1 MITVKGEDSVQLEA
15 LALARKEEQSRELRE
30 RLMQLKK
37 ERNAIILA
45 HYYQRDEIQ
54 EVADFRGDSFLL
66 AQKAAETDAEVIVF
80 CGVHFMGESAK
91 ILAPN
96 KTVLIPDERAGCP
109 MADMVSVEGL
119 RKLKAQHPNAKV
131 VTYINSSADVKAE
144 TDICCTSANAVKVIE
159 SLDADEIIWVPDKNL
174 GHYVQQKTGKPLII
188 WEGYCNTHDML
199 TVKDVHEM
207 KAKYPDAQFVVHP
220 ECRPEVVAIG
230 DFVGSTTAILE
241 YCKKSDCKQFIVGT
255 EDGTGYQ
262 LRLDS
267 PDKEFHFATRFLVCP
282 NMKVNNLKKLV
293 KCLETMQPQIYVP
306 SQVAERARLSL
317 ERMLQVK

>member
-1 MITVKGEDSVQLEA
+1 MEA
-15 LALARKEEQSRELRE
+15 LALERKAEQNRELRV
-30 RLMQLKK
+30 RLEQLKK

-66 AQKAAETDAEVIVF
+66 AQKAAETDADVIVF

-96 KTVLIPDERAGCP
+96 KTVIIPDERAGCP
-109 MADMVSVEGL
+109 MADMVNVDGL
-119 RKLKAQHPNAKV
+119 RKLKAEHPNAAV
-131 VTYINSSADVKAE
+131 VTYINSSAEIKAE
-144 TDICCTSANAVKVIE
+144 TDICCTSANAVKVIQ
-159 SLDADEIIWVPDKNL
+159 SLDSDEIIWVPDKNL
-174 GHYVQQKTGKPLII
+174 GDYVAKFTDKKMII

-199 TVKDVHEM
+199 TVKDVEEM
-207 KAKYPDAQFVVHP
+207 KAKYPEAQFVVHP
-220 ECRPEVVAIG
+220 ECRPEVVKLG
-230 DFVGSTTAILE
+230 DFVGSTTAIIK
-241 YCKKSDCKQFIVGT
+241 YCRESDCKQFIVGT

-267 PDKEFHFATRFLVCP
+267 PDKEFHFATKFLVCP

-306 SQVAERARLSL
+306 PHVADKARLSL

>member
-1 MITVKGEDSVQLEA
+1 VDLQVEA
-15 LALARKEEQSRELRE
+15 LALERKAEQNRELRE
-30 RLMQLKK
+30 RLLQLKK

-66 AQKAAETDAEVIVF
+66 AQKAAETDADVIVF

-96 KTVLIPDERAGCP
+96 KTVIIPDERAGCP
-109 MADMVSVEGL
+109 MADMVNVDGL
-119 RKLKAQHPNAKV
+119 RALKAKHPNAKV
-131 VTYINSSADVKAE
+131 VTYINSSAEIKAE
-144 TDICCTSANAVKVIE
+144 TDICCTSSNALKVIQSIDPSE
-159 SLDADEIIWVPDKNL
+159 EIIWVPDKNL
-174 GHYVQQKTGKPLII
+174 GHWVAEQTGRDMII

-199 TVKDVHEM
+199 TVKDVEEM
-207 KAKYPDAQFVVHP
+207 KAKYPNAQFVVHP
-220 ECRPEVVAIG
+220 ECRPEVVALG
-230 DFVGSTTAILE
+230 DYVGSTTGIIK
-241 YCKKSDCKQFIVGT
+241 YCRESDCQEFIVGT

-262 LRLDS
+262 LRKDS
-267 PDKEFHFATRFLVCP
+267 PDKTFHFASKFLVCP

-306 SQVAERARLSL
+306 PHVADKARQSL

>member
-1 MITVKGEDSVQLEA
+1 MEA
-15 LALARKEEQSRELRE
+15 LALERKAEQNRELRE

-66 AQKAAETDAEVIVF
+66 AQKAAQTDADVIVF

-96 KTVLIPDERAGCP
+96 KTVIIPDERAGCP
-109 MADMVSVEGL
+109 MADMVNVDGL
-119 RKLKAQHPNAKV
+119 RKLKAQHPNATV
-131 VTYINSSADVKAE
+131 VTYINSSAEIKAE
-144 TDICCTSANAVKVIE
+144 TDICCTSANAVKVVNSVE
-159 SLDADEIIWVPDKNL
+159 GDEVIWVPDKNL
-174 GHYVQQKTGKPLII
+174 GHYVQQNTDKKMII

-199 TVKDVHEM
+199 TVKDVEEM
-207 KAKYPDAQFVVHP
+207 KAKYPNAQFVVHP
-220 ECRPEVVAIG
+220 ECRPEVVELG
-230 DFVGSTTAILE
+230 DFVGSTTAIIK
-241 YCKKSDCKQFIVGT
+241 YCKESDCQEFIVGT

-267 PDKEFHFATRFLVCP
+267 PNKTFHFASKYLVCP

-306 SQVAERARLSL
+306 PHVAEQARLSL

>member
-1 MITVKGEDSVQLEA
+1 MET
-15 LALARKEEQSRELRE
+15 LALERKQEQNRLLRE
-30 RLMQLKK
+30 RLMELKK

-66 AQKAAETDAEVIVF
+66 AQKAAQTDAETIVF

-96 KTVLIPDERAGCP
+96 KTVIIPDERAGCP
-109 MADMVSVEGL
+109 MADMVNVDGL
-119 RKLKAQHPNAKV
+119 RKLKAQHPNATV
-131 VTYINSSADVKAE
+131 VTYINSSAEIKAE
-144 TDICCTSANAVKVIE
+144 TDICCTSANAVKVVNSVE
-159 SLDADEIIWVPDKNL
+159 GDEVIWVPDKNL
-174 GHYVQQKTGKPLII
+174 GHYVQQHTDKKMII

-199 TVKDVHEM
+199 TVKDVEEM
-207 KAKYPDAQFVVHP
+207 KAKYPNAQFVVHP
-220 ECRPEVVAIG
+220 ECRPEVVELG
-230 DFVGSTTAILE
+230 DFVGSTTAIIKYGKE
-241 YCKKSDCKQFIVGT
+241 SPCQEFIVGT

-267 PDKEFHFATRFLVCP
+267 PNKQFHFASKYLVCP

-306 SQVAERARLSL
+306 THIADQARQSL
-317 ERMLQVK
+317 ERMLLVK

>member
-1 MITVKGEDSVQLEA
+1 MEA
-15 LALARKEEQSRELRE
+15 LALERKAEQNRELKE
-30 RLMQLKK
+30 RLLQLKK
-37 ERNAIILA
+37 EKNAIILA

-66 AQKAAETDAEVIVF
+66 AQKAASTDADVIVF

-96 KTVLIPDERAGCP
+96 KIVLIPDERAGCP
-109 MADMVSVEGL
+109 MADMVNVDGL
-119 RKLKAQHPNAKV
+119 RALKKKHPNATV

-144 TDICCTSANAVKVIE
+144 TDICCTSANALKVVNSVATE
-159 SLDADEIIWVPDKNL
+159 EVIWVPDKNL
-174 GHYVQQKTGKPLII
+174 GDYVSKNTDKKMII

-199 TVKDVHEM
+199 TVKDVEEM
-207 KAKYPDAQFVVHP
+207 RAQYPNAQFVVHP
-220 ECRPEVVAIG
+220 ECRPEVVKLG
-230 DFVGSTTAILE
+230 DFVGSTTAIID
-241 YCKKSDCKQFIVGT
+241 YCKKSDCQEFIVGT

-267 PDKEFHFATRFLVCP
+267 PNKQFHFATKYLVCP
-282 NMKVNNLKKLV
+282 NMKVNNLKKV
-293 KCLETMQPQIYVP
+293 VRCLETMQPQIYVAP
-306 SQVAERARLSL
+306 HVAEQAKLSL

>member
-1 MITVKGEDSVQLEA
+1 VET
-15 LALARKEEQSRELRE
+15 LALERKQEQNRLLRE
-30 RLMQLKK
+30 RLMELKK

-66 AQKAAETDAEVIVF
+66 AQKAAQTDAETIVF

-91 ILAPN
+91 TLAPN
-96 KTVLIPDERAGCP
+96 KTVIIPDERAGCP
-109 MADMVSVEGL
+109 MADMVNVDGL
-119 RKLKAQHPNAKV
+119 RKLKAQHPNATV
-131 VTYINSSADVKAE
+131 VTYINSSAEIKAE
-144 TDICCTSANAVKVIE
+144 TDICCTSANAVKVVNSVE
-159 SLDADEIIWVPDKNL
+159 GDEVIWVPDKNL
-174 GHYVQQKTGKPLII
+174 GHYVQQHTDKKMII

-199 TVKDVHEM
+199 TVKDVEEM
-207 KAKYPDAQFVVHP
+207 KAKYPNAQFVVHP
-220 ECRPEVVAIG
+220 ECRPEVVELG
-230 DFVGSTTAILE
+230 DFVGSTTAIIK
-241 YCKKSDCKQFIVGT
+241 YCKESPCQEFIVGT

-267 PDKEFHFATRFLVCP
+267 PNKQFHFASKYLVCP

-306 SQVAERARLSL
+306 THIADQARQSL
-317 ERMLQVK
+317 ERMLLVK

>member
-1 MITVKGEDSVQLEA
+1 MEA
-15 LALARKEEQSRELRE
+15 LALERKAEQDRILRE
-30 RLMQLKK
+30 KLFQLKK

-66 AQKAAETDAEVIVF
+66 AQKAAETDADVIVF

-96 KTVLIPDERAGCP
+96 KTVIIPDERAGCP
-109 MADMVSVEGL
+109 MADMVNVDGL
-119 RKLKAQHPNAKV
+119 RALKKKHPNAKV
-131 VTYINSSADVKAE
+131 VTYINSSAEIKAE
-144 TDICCTSANAVKVIE
+144 TDICCTSSNAVKVIQ
-159 SLDADEIIWVPDKNL
+159 SIDADEIIWVPDKNL
-174 GHYVQQKTGKPLII
+174 GDYVSKFTDKKMII

-199 TVKDVHEM
+199 TVKDVEEM
-207 KAKYPDAQFVVHP
+207 RAKYPNAEFVVHP
-220 ECRPEVVAIG
+220 ECRPEVVKMA
-230 DFVGSTTAILE
+230 DFVGSTTGIIK
-241 YCKKSDCKQFIVGT
+241 YCKESPCQEFIVGT

-267 PDKEFHFATRFLVCP
+267 PHKKFHFATKFLVCP

-293 KCLETMQPQIYVP
+293 RCLENMQPQIYVP
-306 SQVAERARLSL
+306 PQIAEKARLSL
-317 ERMLQVK
+317 ERMLQVQ

>member
-1 MITVKGEDSVQLEA
+1 MEA
-15 LALARKEEQSRELRE
+15 LALERKQEQNRELRE
-30 RLMQLKK
+30 RLAQLKK

-66 AQKAAETDAEVIVF
+66 AQKAAETDADTIVF

-96 KTVLIPDERAGCP
+96 KTVIIPDERAGCP
-109 MADMVSVEGL
+109 MADMVNVEGL
-119 RKLKAQHPNAKV
+119 RELKRKHPNAKV
-131 VTYINSSADVKAE
+131 VTYINSSAEIKAE
-144 TDICCTSANAVKVIE
+144 TDIVCTSANAVKVIQ
-159 SLDADEIIWVPDKNL
+159 SVDSDEIIWVPDKNL
-174 GHYVQQKTGKPLII
+174 GDYVSKFTDKKMII

-199 TVKDVHEM
+199 TVKDVVEM
-207 KAKYPDAQFVVHP
+207 RQQYPNALFVVHP
-220 ECRPEVVAIG
+220 ECRPEVVKLA
-230 DFVGSTTAILE
+230 DFVGSTTAIID
-241 YCKKSDCKQFIVGT
+241 YCKKSDHQEFIVGT

-262 LRLDS
+262 LRKDS
-267 PDKEFHFATRFLVCP
+267 PNKTFHFASKYLVCP

-293 KCLETMQPQIYVP
+293 RCLETMQPEIHVP
-306 SQVAERARLSL
+306 EDVAERARLSL

>member
-1 MITVKGEDSVQLEA
+1 MEA
-15 LALARKEEQSRELRE
+15 LALERKAEQNRELRE
-30 RLMQLKK
+30 RLLQLKK

-66 AQKAAETDAEVIVF
+66 AQKAAQTDADVIVF

-96 KTVLIPDERAGCP
+96 KTVIIPDERAGCP
-109 MADMVSVEGL
+109 MADMVNVEGL
-119 RKLKAQHPNAKV
+119 RKLKAQHPNATV
-131 VTYINSSADVKAE
+131 VTYINSSAEIKAE
-144 TDICCTSANAVKVIE
+144 TDICCTSANAVKVVNSVE
-159 SLDADEIIWVPDKNL
+159 GDEVIWVPDKNL
-174 GHYVQQKTGKPLII
+174 GHYVQQNTDKKMII

-199 TVKDVHEM
+199 TVKDVEEM
-207 KAKYPDAQFVVHP
+207 KAKYPNAQFVVHP
-220 ECRPEVVAIG
+220 ECRPEVVELG
-230 DFVGSTTAILE
+230 DFVGSTTAIIK
-241 YCKKSDCKQFIVGT
+241 YCKESDCQEFIVGT

-267 PDKEFHFATRFLVCP
+267 PNKTFHFASKYLVCP

-306 SQVAERARLSL
+306 PHIADQARKSL
-317 ERMLQVK
+317 ERMLLVK

>member
-1 MITVKGEDSVQLEA
+1 MEVQALE
-15 LALARKEEQSRELRE
+15 RKAEMNRELKE
-30 RLMQLKK
+30 RLKVLKK

-96 KTVLIPDERAGCP
+96 KKVIIPDERAGCP
-109 MADMVSVEGL
+109 MADMVNVEGL
-119 RKLKAQHPNAKV
+119 RKLKEQHPNAKV
-131 VTYINSSADVKAE
+131 VTYINSSAEIKAE
-144 TDICCTSANAVKVIE
+144 TGICCTSANAVKVIQ
-159 SLDADEIIWVPDKNL
+159 SLDAEEIIWVPDKNL
-174 GHYVQQKTGKPLII
+174 GHYVQQHTDKKMII

-199 TVKDVHEM
+199 TIKDVVEM
-207 KAKYPDAQFVVHP
+207 RAKYPDAEFVVHP
-220 ECRPEVVAIG
+220 ECRPEVVEMG

-241 YCKKSDCKQFIVGT
+241 YCKKSDRKQFIVGT

-262 LRLDS
+262 LRVDS
-267 PDKEFHFATRFLVCP
+267 PDKTFHFATKFLVCP

-293 KCLETMQPQIYVP
+293 KALETMKPEIYVP
-306 SQVAERARLSL
+306 PAVADRARLSL

>member
-1 MITVKGEDSVQLEA
+1 MQLEA
-15 LALARKEEQSRELRE
+15 LALARKEEQNRELRE
-30 RLMQLKK
+30 RLEQLKK

-96 KTVLIPDERAGCP
+96 KTVIIPDERAGCP
-109 MADMVSVEGL
+109 MADMVNVEGL
-119 RKLKAQHPNAKV
+119 RKLKAEHPNAKV
-131 VTYINSSADVKAE
+131 VTYINSSAEIKAE
-144 TDICCTSANAVKVIE
+144 TDICCTSSNAVKVIE
-159 SLDADEIIWVPDKNL
+159 SLDAEEIIWVPDKNL
-174 GHYVQQKTGKPLII
+174 GHYVQEKTGKNLII

-199 TVKDVHEM
+199 TVKDVVEM
-207 KAKYPDAQFVVHP
+207 KAKYPNAAFVVHP
-220 ECRPEVVAIG
+220 ECRPEVVAMG
-230 DFVGSTTAILE
+230 DFVGSTTAIID
-241 YCKKSDCKQFIVGT
+241 YCKNSDHTEYIVGT

-262 LRLDS
+262 LRKDS
-267 PDKEFHFATRFLVCP
+267 PDKTFHFATKYLVCP

-293 KCLETMQPQIYVP
+293 KCLENMQPQIYVP
-306 SQVAERARLSL
+306 PQVAERAKLSL

>member
-1 MITVKGEDSVQLEA
+1 MEA
-15 LALARKEEQSRELRE
+15 LALERKAEQNRELKE
-30 RLMQLKK
+30 RLLQLKK

-66 AQKAAETDAEVIVF
+66 AQKAAETDADVIVF

-96 KTVLIPDERAGCP
+96 KTVIIPDERAGCP
-109 MADMVSVEGL
+109 MADMVNVEGL
-119 RKLKAQHPNAKV
+119 RALKRQHPNATV
-131 VTYINSSADVKAE
+131 VSYINTSAEVKSE

-159 SLDADEIIWVPDKNL
+159 SVESDEIIWVPDKNL
-174 GHYVQQKTGKPLII
+174 GDYVSKFTNKKMII

-199 TVKDVHEM
+199 TVKDVEEM
-207 KAKYPDAQFVVHP
+207 RAQYPNAQFVVHP
-220 ECRPEVVAIG
+220 ECRPEVVAMG
-230 DFVGSTTAILE
+230 DFVGSTTAIIE
-241 YCKKSDCKQFIVGT
+241 YCKKSDCQEFIVGT

-262 LRLDS
+262 MRVDS
-267 PDKEFHFATRFLVCP
+267 PDKQFYFASKYLVCP
-282 NMKVNNLKKLV
+282 NMKVNNLKKV
-293 KCLETMQPQIYVP
+293 VRCLETMQPEIYVP
-306 SQVAERARLSL
+306 KEMADKARSSL

>member
-1 MITVKGEDSVQLEA
+1 MEA
-15 LALARKEEQSRELRE
+15 LAMERKAEQNRELKE
-30 RLMQLKK
+30 RLLQLKK

-66 AQKAAETDAEVIVF
+66 AQKAAQTDADVIVF

-96 KTVLIPDERAGCP
+96 KTVIIPDERAGCP
-109 MADMVSVEGL
+109 MADMVNVEGL
-119 RKLKAQHPNAKV
+119 RALKRQHPNATV
-131 VTYINSSADVKAE
+131 VSYINTSADVKSE

-159 SLDADEIIWVPDKNL
+159 SVESDEIIWLPDKNL
-174 GHYVQQKTGKPLII
+174 GDYVSKFTNKKMII

-199 TVKDVHEM
+199 TVKDVEEM
-207 KAKYPDAQFVVHP
+207 KAQYPNAQFVVHP
-220 ECRPEVVAIG
+220 ECRPEVVRLG
-230 DFVGSTTAILE
+230 DFVGSTTAIIK
-241 YCKKSDCKQFIVGT
+241 YCKEAPCQEFIVGT

-262 LRLDS
+262 LRMDS
-267 PDKEFHFATRFLVCP
+267 PNKQFHFATKYLVCP
-282 NMKVNNLKKLV
+282 NMKVNNLKKV
-293 KCLETMQPQIYVP
+293 VRCLETMQPEIYVP
-306 SQVAERARLSL
+306 TEVADKARLSL

>member
-1 MITVKGEDSVQLEA
+1 MEVQALE
-15 LALARKEEQSRELRE
+15 RKAEMNRELKE
-30 RLMQLKK
+30 RLKVLKK

-96 KTVLIPDERAGCP
+96 KKVIIPDERAGCP
-109 MADMVSVEGL
+109 MADMVNVEGL
-119 RKLKAQHPNAKV
+119 RKLKEQHPNAKV
-131 VTYINSSADVKAE
+131 VTYINSSAEIKAE
-144 TDICCTSANAVKVIE
+144 TDICCTSANAVKVIQ
-159 SLDADEIIWVPDKNL
+159 SLDAEEIIWVPDKNL
-174 GHYVQQKTGKPLII
+174 GHYVQQHTDKKMII

-199 TVKDVHEM
+199 TIKDVVEM
-207 KAKYPDAQFVVHP
+207 RAKYPDAEFVVHP
-220 ECRPEVVAIG
+220 ECRPEVVEMG

-241 YCKKSDCKQFIVGT
+241 YCKKSNCKEFIVGT

-262 LRLDS
+262 LRVDS
-267 PDKEFHFATRFLVCP
+267 PDKSFHFATKFLVCP

-293 KCLETMQPQIYVP
+293 KALETMKPEIYVP
-306 SQVAERARLSL
+306 PAVADRARLSL

>member
-1 MITVKGEDSVQLEA
+1 ME
-15 LALARKEEQSRELRE
+15 RKQEQNRLLRE
-30 RLMQLKK
+30 RLMELKK

-96 KTVLIPDERAGCP
+96 KTVIIPDERAGCP
-109 MADMVSVEGL
+109 MADMANVDGL

-131 VTYINSSADVKAE
+131 VTYINSSAEIKAE
-144 TDICCTSANAVKVIE
+144 TDSCCSSSIAVKVVN
-159 SLDADEIIWVPDKNL
+159 SVDADEVIWVPDKNL
-174 GHYVQQKTGKPLII
+174 GHYVKQNTDKKMII

-199 TVKDVHEM
+199 TVKDVEEM
-207 KAKYPDAQFVVHP
+207 KAKYPNAQFVVHP
-220 ECRPEVVAIG
+220 ECRPEVVALG
-230 DFVGSTTAILE
+230 DFVGSTTAILK
-241 YCKKSDCKQFIVGT
+241 YCKESPCQEFIVGT

-262 LRLDS
+262 LRVDS
-267 PDKEFHFATRFLVCP
+267 PNKQFHFASKYLVCP

-293 KCLETMQPQIYVP
+293 KCLETMQPEIFVP
-306 SQVAERARLSL
+306 EHIADQARQSL
-317 ERMLQVK
+317 ERMLLVK

>member
-1 MITVKGEDSVQLEA
+1 MEVQALE
-15 LALARKEEQSRELRE
+15 RKAEMNRELKE
-30 RLMQLKK
+30 RLKVLKK

-96 KTVLIPDERAGCP
+96 KKVIIPDERAGCP
-109 MADMVSVEGL
+109 MADMVNVEGL
-119 RKLKAQHPNAKV
+119 RKLKEQHPNAKV
-131 VTYINSSADVKAE
+131 VTYINSSAEIKAE
-144 TDICCTSANAVKVIE
+144 TDICCTSANAVRVIQ
-159 SLDADEIIWVPDKNL
+159 SLDAEEIIWVPDKNL
-174 GHYVQQKTGKPLII
+174 GHYVQQHTDKKMII

-199 TVKDVHEM
+199 TVKDVVEM
-207 KAKYPDAQFVVHP
+207 RAAYPNAEFVVHP
-220 ECRPEVVAIG
+220 ECRPEVVAMG
-230 DFVGSTTAILE
+230 DFVGSTTAILK
-241 YCKKSDCKQFIVGT
+241 YCKESDCKEFIVGT

-262 LRLDS
+262 LRVDS
-267 PDKEFHFATRFLVCP
+267 PDKNFHFATKFLVCP

-293 KCLETMQPQIYVP
+293 KALETMKPEIYVHP
-306 SQVAERARLSL
+306 AIADRARLSL